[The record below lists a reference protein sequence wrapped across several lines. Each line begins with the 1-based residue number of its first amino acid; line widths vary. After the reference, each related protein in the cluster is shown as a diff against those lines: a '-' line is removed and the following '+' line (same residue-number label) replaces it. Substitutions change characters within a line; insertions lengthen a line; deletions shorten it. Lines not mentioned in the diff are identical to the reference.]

1 MNLQQIIHQRYATK
15 KYNPNKKIPSDQ
27 IDQLIDVLQYTPT
40 SVNSQP
46 YHFIVTGTPTGKQ
59 RVASSM
65 ESNFFTFN
73 RDKVINASHSVV
85 ICSKTS
91 IDREYL
97 TKTIKKAYHDGRIDS
112 LEKVEQQVN
121 QYMSFVD
128 LHNKVEHNAKA
139 WMGKQCYIAL
149 GNLLLGA
156 AALGIDAT
164 PIEGYIDF
172 LNIST
177 EQEYHYHNDNTA
189 PDIKAEQEKVLWCDI
204 LIFQFPIWWF
214 GMPAIL
220 KGWVDRVMSCGFAYA
235 TGKKY
240 DSGIFK
246 GRKAMICATTGTASS
261 LYEPDGIDGDIMHL
275 LWPIHNGIFRYLG
288 FDVLPPYIA
297 WMPGNVS
304 EQEREE
310 YLSTYRGKLLQLDQ
324 TQPLFFHTRADYGPD
339 QRLKPDVIAK
349 SGFQW
354 NPKAKQTHD
363 EAADKYTK
371 R

>member
-1 MNLQQIIHQRYATK
+1 MKILIIYAHPEPHSFNGALKNIAEQTLLEQGHQVQVSDLYAMNWKAT
-15 KYNPNKKIPSDQ
+15 
-27 IDQLIDVLQYTPT
+27 IDQND
-40 SVNSQP
+40 
-46 YHFIVTGTPTGKQ
+46 F
-59 RVASSM
+59 
-65 ESNFFTFN
+65 SN
-73 RDKVINASHSVV
+73 
-85 ICSKTS
+85 
-91 IDREYL
+91 RE
-97 TKTIKKAYHDGRIDS
+97 
-112 LEKVEQQVN
+112 N
-121 QYMSFVD
+121 
-128 LHNKVEHNAKA
+128 
-139 WMGKQCYIAL
+139 
-149 GNLLLGA
+149 
-156 AALGIDAT
+156 
-164 PIEGYIDF
+164 IDF

-177 EQEYHYHNDNTA
+177 EQAYHYHNDNTA

-220 KGWVDRVMSCGFAYA
+220 KGWVDRVMSRGFAYT

-288 FDVLPPYIA
+288 FDVLPPFIA

-304 EQEREE
+304 KQGREE
-310 YLSTYRGKLLQLDQ
+310 YLSTYREKLLQLDQ
-324 TQPLFFHTRADYGPD
+324 IQPLFFHPRADYGSD